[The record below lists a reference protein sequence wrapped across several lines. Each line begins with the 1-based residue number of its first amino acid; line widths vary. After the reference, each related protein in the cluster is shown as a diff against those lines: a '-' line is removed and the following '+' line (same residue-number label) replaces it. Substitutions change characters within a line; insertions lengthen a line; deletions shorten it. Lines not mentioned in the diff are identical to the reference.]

1 MQDKMDIRNSTFEA
15 VKAVIVKTLGIEDR
29 AATLNASTPLFG
41 TMPELDS
48 FAVVELATSLEEQ
61 FGFEID
67 GSEFTAEIFETI
79 GTLAEFVEK
88 KNGQCNDNATGRAR
102 R

>member
-1 MQDKMDIRNSTFEA
+1 MGDKMDIRNSTLEA

-29 AATLNASTPLFG
+29 ASTLNASTPLFG
-41 TMPELDS
+41 SMPELDS
-48 FAVVELATSLEEQ
+48 FAVLGLASSLEER

-67 GSEFTAEIFETI
+67 GSEFTGEIFETI

-88 KNGQCNDNATGRAR
+88 KIA
-102 R
+102 